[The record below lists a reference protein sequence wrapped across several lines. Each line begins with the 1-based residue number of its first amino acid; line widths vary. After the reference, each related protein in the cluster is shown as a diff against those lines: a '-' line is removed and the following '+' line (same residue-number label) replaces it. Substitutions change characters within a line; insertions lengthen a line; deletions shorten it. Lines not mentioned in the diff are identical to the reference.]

1 VPRNAAYRRREAPF
15 AMIVT
20 RYTEWDGSQR
30 VRLTA
35 DQVFEK
41 LSEYLSYTDDVQQAL
56 DWMTRQGF
64 DWEGMQVLGLDDFL
78 EELRE
83 AMRQRYREFNL
94 DSALDEM
101 RQRLEEIL
109 DLERD
114 TLDNETPP
122 DRAQGKREFLDQLPR
137 GLSEAIERM
146 KSYDFEDSQAAS
158 DFENLLEELENI
170 RDLEEFQRRQG
181 DLFHG
186 PKSLGYQEA
195 LDLMREMQRLKQ
207 LEEALFDGDLERVS
221 LGDLRELL
229 GPEALQ
235 DFQTLKQVRLL
246 LNNAGYLTNREGRAQ
261 LSPKGIRR
269 IGQLALRDI
278 FQGLLRDRPGSHQM
292 DHRGQADARPD
303 ATKAYHY
310 GDPLNLDLVGTLKK
324 ALSRRQGA
332 PLAIE
337 PNDFE
342 VFDTQYATT
351 TATVL
356 LLDMSWS
363 MSWEGRF
370 AAAKKVAMALESLVR
385 ARYPRD
391 YFAIVGFFTRA
402 VELKARDLPEA
413 SWNMG
418 DPFTNL
424 QDGLRLASDLLK
436 RHPSQ
441 NRQVIVITDGQ
452 PTAYFSRG
460 RLYCEWP
467 LSFGGIS
474 MRAAQETL
482 KEVERLTRRGVIINT
497 FMLDDSPSLRAF
509 VERMT
514 KINKGRAL
522 YTRPDRLGE
531 YLLVDYIGKKRKKV

>member
-1 VPRNAAYRRREAPF
+1 
-15 AMIVT
+15 MIVT

-64 DWEGMQVLGLDDFL
+64 DWEGVQVLGLDDFL

-83 AMRQRYREFNL
+83 AMRQRYRDFNL
-94 DSALDEM
+94 DSSLDEM
-101 RQRLEEIL
+101 RQRLEDIL

-114 TLDNETPP
+114 TLDNDTPP
-122 DRAQGKREFLDQLPR
+122 ERAGGKRDFLDQLPHP
-137 GLSEAIERM
+137 LSEAIERM
-146 KSYDFEDSQAAS
+146 KQYEFEDAQARS
-158 DFENLLEELENI
+158 DFENLLEELENV
-170 RDLEEFQRRQG
+170 RDLEDFQRRQG

-186 PKSLGYQEA
+186 PQSLGYQEA

-207 LEEALFDGDLERVS
+207 LEEALFDGDLEQIS
-221 LGDLRELL
+221 LDDLRELL

-235 DFQTLKQVRLL
+235 NFQTLKQVRLL
-246 LNNAGYLTNREGRAQ
+246 LNNAGYLTQKQGRAQ

-278 FQGLLRDRPGSHQM
+278 YQGLLRDRPGAHQM

-303 ATKAYHY
+303 ATKNYHF

-324 ALSRRQGA
+324 ALARRQGA
-332 PLAIE
+332 PLAME
-337 PNDFE
+337 PGDFE

-482 KEVERLTRRGVIINT
+482 KEVERLTRRGVTINT